1 MQNDFDPWDNF
12 DAEAPNLTSG
22 GNFKGHGYM
31 GSQIKKE
38 PPESFQKGFVPTVT
52 PHDPQA
58 EATMLALVISDNA
71 QIDRIGE
78 LEPADFY
85 EPMNQMLWETALALR
100 GEGRPINLVTL
111 KARQYAMRLGDGR
124 DVVDYLKSVS
134 LAGEIPDAIDL
145 ANLLRELA
153 TRRKML
159 AAAQAITEMAQ
170 NYATAPTAIL
180 AESVRALDDVA
191 SRLKPAGK
199 TVWTL
204 QEAVDKYLEVISSGE
219 VPETISSGLAD
230 LDRMTGAFRP
240 GEYWLLAGRPSMGKS
255 TLALSLA
262 LGAARAK
269 RSVLKFSLEMTA
281 NQLAARA
288 ISEAGRHMGFDIPY
302 VEASSGRTDFNDA
315 KKMVTASESMADLR
329 MIIDETSGLTISEIA
344 ARVRKTK
351 AANRDL
357 GLVIVDHIG
366 KIKPSGRYRG
376 DRVNEI
382 TEISGGLAEIAK
394 SERICVLALSQ
405 LNRKVEERDNKR
417 PGLSDLRDSGSLEQ
431 DADVVMFAY
440 RPAYYLERNKFDDGS
455 QDEISRMQEL
465 DAVKNILEVGVAKNR
480 NGRTGTVQLFIDLAT
495 NYICGMEQTD
505 EQI

>member
-1 MQNDFDPWDNF
+1 MRDDFDPWDNF
-12 DAEAPNLTSG
+12 DATPPNLTAG
-22 GNFKGHGYM
+22 GVSEAPGYI
-31 GSQIKKE
+31 GSQDKKE
-38 PPESFQKGFVPTVT
+38 PPASFPRGLAPTVT

-58 EATMLALVISDNA
+58 EATMLALVISDNS

-124 DVVDYLKSVS
+124 DVIDYLKSIS
-134 LAGEIPDAIDL
+134 LGGEIPDAVDL

-191 SRLKPAGK
+191 SRLKPAGR

-204 QEAVDKYLEVISSGE
+204 QEAVEKYLQTISSGE

-230 LDRMTGAFRP
+230 LDSMTGAFRP

-288 ISEAGRHMGFDIPY
+288 VSEFGRHMGFDIPY
-302 VEASSGRTDFNDA
+302 VEASAGRANFQDA
-315 KKMVTASESMADLR
+315 QKMVKASVGMADLR
-329 MIIDETSGLTISEIA
+329 MTIDETSGLTLSEIA

-351 AANRDL
+351 AANPDL

-366 KIKPSGRYRG
+366 KIRPSGRYRG
-376 DRVNEI
+376 DRVNEV

-417 PGLSDLRDSGSLEQ
+417 PSLADLRDSGSLEQ
-431 DADVVMFAY
+431 DADVVMFAF
-440 RPAYYLERNKFDDGS
+440 RPAYYLERNKFDEGS
-455 QDEISRMQEL
+455 EDEITRLQNLEK
-465 DAVKNILEVGVAKNR
+465 VKNVLEVGVAKNR
-480 NGRTGTVQLFIDLAT
+480 NGRTGTVQLFVDLAT

-505 EQI
+505 DQF